1 MRILILTLILIF
13 TLSYGNE
20 LVPCKV
26 LRVVDGDTFVCLL
39 KGKKERVRLIGVDT
53 PESRPNKKALRDS
66 RRSGISLKKIIEMGK
81 KATRF
86 TKKYLKKGKTVFLEF
101 DIEKRDRYGRLLA
114 YVWLDKK
121 ILFNELIIREGY
133 ATVYT
138 RPPNV
143 KYVGRFLMAQRY
155 AREKRKGLWA
165 EDL

>member
-1 MRILILTLILIF
+1 MRVLILTLILIL
-13 TLSYGNE
+13 TLSYSKE

-39 KGKKERVRLIGVDT
+39 NGKKERVRLIGVDT
-53 PESRPNKKALRDS
+53 PESRPNKKAFRDS
-66 RRSGISLKKIIEMGK
+66 RRSGISLEKIIEMGK

-86 TKKYLKKGKTVFLEF
+86 TKKYLKKGRTVFLEF

-121 ILFNELIIREGY
+121 TLFNELIIREGY

-143 KYVGRFLMAQRY
+143 KYAGRFLMAQRY

-165 EDL
+165 KDL